1 MKMAFPCLVP
11 VGKSLIKHIYGE
23 QYMGIKICKHKR
35 FHKNAV
41 MKEDIILGKTVQNL
55 KIVMNQV
62 IFVCSTKNACI

>member
-1 MKMAFPCLVP
+1 MKMAFQSDQTCR
-11 VGKSLIKHIYGE
+11 IKLKIK

-41 MKEDIILGKTVQNL
+41 MKEDISR

-62 IFVCSTKNACI
+62 IFICSTKNARL